1 MHRIKQYQVKS
12 KEMLLLKGFHLIVK
26 LNYRRMNLVF
36 SLKTAFSYA
45 LEALTSPA
53 SDWADQLGP
62 QMDTWSCLKDIM
74 KSKFQRLMT
83 IQMKAE
89 LRKSLRQ
96 DNKESASDFYH
107 RCKEAEKVAEYY
119 QSPF

>member
-1 MHRIKQYQVKS
+1 
-12 KEMLLLKGFHLIVK
+12 
-26 LNYRRMNLVF
+26 
-36 SLKTAFSYA
+36 
-45 LEALTSPA
+45 
-53 SDWADQLGP
+53 
-62 QMDTWSCLKDIM
+62 MDSWSHLKDIM

>member
-1 MHRIKQYQVKS
+1 MSAHCEIKLQTN
-12 KEMLLLKGFHLIVK
+12 E
-26 LNYRRMNLVF
+26 LNKPCF

-62 QMDTWSCLKDIM
+62 QMDSWSRLKDIM
-74 KSKFQRLMT
+74 KSKFQRLLT

-107 RCKEAEKVAEYY
+107 RCKEAEKVAKYY
-119 QSPF
+119 QSRF

>member
-1 MHRIKQYQVKS
+1 
-12 KEMLLLKGFHLIVK
+12 
-26 LNYRRMNLVF
+26 
-36 SLKTAFSYA
+36 
-45 LEALTSPA
+45 
-53 SDWADQLGP
+53 
-62 QMDTWSCLKDIM
+62 
-74 KSKFQRLMT
+74 MT

-96 DNKESASDFYH
+96 DDKESASDFYH

>member
-1 MHRIKQYQVKS
+1 
-12 KEMLLLKGFHLIVK
+12 MLLLKEFHLIIK
-26 LNYRRMNLVF
+26 LQTNELNNLVF
-36 SLKTAFSYA
+36 FLKTAFSYA

-62 QMDTWSCLKDIM
+62 QMNTWSRLKDIM
-74 KSKFQRLMT
+74 KSKFQRLLT

-107 RCKEAEKVAEYY
+107 RCKEAEKVAECY

>member
-1 MHRIKQYQVKS
+1 
-12 KEMLLLKGFHLIVK
+12 
-26 LNYRRMNLVF
+26 
-36 SLKTAFSYA
+36 
-45 LEALTSPA
+45 
-53 SDWADQLGP
+53 
-62 QMDTWSCLKDIM
+62 MDSWSRLKDIM

-107 RCKEAEKVAEYY
+107 RCKEAEKVADH
-119 QSPF
+119 